1 MRETANTA
9 VLEARSLSVGFIQD
23 EGATS
28 WVTQDVSF
36 TVAAGETLAIVGE
49 SGSGKT
55 VTAMSVLDLLPGNAV
70 RRGEILFRGEDLVS
84 APAERLRRTRGQ
96 DIAMVFQ
103 EPMTAFNPVY
113 SIGRQIADAI
123 RSHQAISRKAAMERA
138 VELLQLVGIPE
149 PERRVRSFPHQLSG
163 GQRQRAMIAM
173 AIACRPSVLIADEPT
188 TALDVTVQKEILQLL
203 RRLQRELSMA
213 IVLITHDMGVVAE
226 MADRV
231 IVMRAGEVVERAEVH
246 ELFAHPTH
254 PYTRALLDAV
264 PRIDSVAPD
273 PVRETTPTGAMA
285 LEVTD
290 LHVRYRGPWG
300 RPGFLAVQDVS
311 FAIPQGR
318 MLGLVG
324 ESGSGKSTIGRAIV
338 GLAPIESGQVRVNG
352 RELNTAASRQPA
364 EVRREYA
371 MVFQDPASSL
381 NPRMSIGDSIAE
393 PLVVHRRRSSD
404 KERRARVAELLDMVE
419 LPKDWSG
426 RFPHEL
432 SGGQRQRI
440 GIARAL
446 ALEPTL
452 LIADEPTSAL
462 DVSVQAA
469 VLRIL
474 QELQERLGFSCLFIS
489 HDLAVVELLADQVAV
504 LQHGRLVESGPTAQV
519 LREPREDYTR
529 RLVEAA
535 PVPDPVV
542 QRRRVGRPPQGT
554 ALTG

>member
-1 MRETANTA
+1 MTAAEREC
-9 VLEARSLSVGFIQD
+9 VLEARSLSIGFAQD
-23 EGATS
+23 DDETA

-36 TVAAGETLAIVGE
+36 SVDAGETLAIVGE

-55 VTAMSVLDLLPGNAV
+55 VTAMAVLDLLPGNAV
-70 RRGEILFRGEDLVS
+70 RSGEILFRGEDLVAAS
-84 APAERLRRTRGQ
+84 PERLRTMRGQ

-113 SIGRQIADAI
+113 TVGRQISDAI
-123 RSHQAISRKAAMERA
+123 RSHESISSKAASERA
-138 VELLQLVGIPE
+138 VDLLRLVGIPE
-149 PERRVRSFPHQLSG
+149 PERRVKSFPHQLSG

-173 AIACRPSVLIADEPT
+173 AIACRPAVLIADEPT
-188 TALDVTVQKEILQLL
+188 TALDVTVQQEILQLL

-213 IVLITHDMGVVAE
+213 IILITHDMGVVAE

-231 IVMRAGEVVERAEVH
+231 IVMRSGEVVERADVH
-246 ELFAHPTH
+246 ALFEKPSH
-254 PYTRALLDAV
+254 PYTRALLEAV
-264 PRIDSVAPD
+264 PRIDTAAAESAP
-273 PVRETTPTGAMA
+273 PEEASSLA
-285 LEVTD
+285 LEVSD

-311 FAIPQGR
+311 LTIGHGR

-338 GLAPIESGQVRVNG
+338 GLAPIEAGTVRING
-352 RELNTAASRQPA
+352 RELDTSRSRQPA
-364 EVRREYA
+364 EVRRQYA

-381 NPRMSIGDSIAE
+381 NPRVSIGESIAE
-393 PLVVHRRRSSD
+393 PFVVHRRELSGR
-404 KERRARVAELLDMVE
+404 ERRARVAELLEMVE
-419 LPKDWSG
+419 LPAEWES

-446 ALEPTL
+446 ALEPSL

-504 LQHGRLVESGPTAQV
+504 LQHGRLVESGATAQV
-519 LREPREDYTR
+519 LRHPREDYTR

-542 QRRRVGRPPQGT
+542 QRQRASASERT
-554 ALTG
+554 